1 MTRPVP
7 VSRVI
12 LIEDGFLL
20 EDALDSD
27 TARMDDAYWS
37 RAARHL
43 LTPQRFM
50 DWWIARRWVM
60 PRDVRRR

>member
-1 MTRPVP
+1 VTA
-7 VSRVI
+7 VI
-12 LIEDGFLL
+12 MIEDGYLV
-20 EDALDSD
+20 DSWAED

-37 RAARHL
+37 RAARQPL
-43 LTPQRFM
+43 SPQRFM